1 MGTTGTEVPFL
12 SEGNLPRN
20 ARLVRLSSSTS
31 ATQEDDRQLAD
42 AMTRSQTDTGSS
54 EEVVPPG
61 PGRGSGGA
69 ASGDPVVSDAGIQQI
84 MTAGFTR
91 EEAITE
97 LREAAGDVDR
107 ALSRLIARS
116 FKF

>member
-1 MGTTGTEVPFL
+1 MGTTGTEVHFL

-20 ARLVRLSSSTS
+20 ARLVRLSSSSS
-31 ATQEDDRQLAD
+31 ATQEDDRQLAE
-42 AMTRSQTDTGSS
+42 AMTESQTDSGSS
-54 EEVVPPG
+54 EAVVPPG
-61 PGRGSGGA
+61 GQSSGGS

-84 MTAGFTR
+84 MTAGFTQ
-91 EEAITE
+91 EEAIAE
-97 LREAAGDVDR
+97 LREAGGDVDR

>member
-1 MGTTGTEVPFL
+1 MGTTGTEVHFL

-20 ARLVRLSSSTS
+20 ARLARLGSSTS
-31 ATQEDDRQLAD
+31 ETEEDDMQLAE
-42 AMTRSQTDTGSS
+42 AMARSQADSGSS
-54 EEVVPPG
+54 EAVVPS
-61 PGRGSGGA
+61 GRDSGGA
-69 ASGDPVVSDAGIQQI
+69 VGGDPVISDAGIQQI

-91 EEAITE
+91 EEAIAE
-97 LREAAGDVDR
+97 LQQAGGDADR